1 MPYFDCAAW
10 TTAKL
15 LSPPTQMK
23 QMWRL
28 LPLWTSLC
36 EFTASSVWCRL
47 HPRMDAKSPKK
58 KIRYEQ
64 QFVAENECWVSLAS
78 LPPLSFPF
86 LSFYAAICVL
96 NHSTLSPILQ
106 REAASSPP
114 PHNNTVRHFLPCTSL
129 PLTTED
135 DGKLLQLWHMWASCA
150 HNLNLPLIHPLRP
163 SHATRA
169 LPIKYS

>member
-1 MPYFDCAAW
+1 MQSSSELQLPHWGKFFQQRLKKLLIWLVFGQMPYFDCAAW

-78 LPPLSFPF
+78 PPPF
-86 LSFYAAICVL
+86 LSLPFFLRSHLCVESL
-96 NHSTLSPILQ
+96 HLISNTSKGGSQFP
-106 REAASSPP
+106 AASQQHSQ
-114 PHNNTVRHFLPCTSL
+114 TLFTL
-129 PLTTED
+129 
-135 DGKLLQLWHMWASCA
+135 
-150 HNLNLPLIHPLRP
+150 
-163 SHATRA
+163 
-169 LPIKYS
+169 Y